1 MAVTAV
7 AAIAAAG
14 LGAYKA
20 IKSASDKKKAKA
32 ASARLQQPIY
42 QVQNEY
48 LQNKNL
54 ALANAGQGYTS
65 GAKDYLT
72 SEAERGFGTGISAIS
87 SSGGSANDYAKLYSG
102 FLRSVDSTA
111 ANDSQL
117 QLGNIQR
124 LMDANKEV
132 AGQRTI
138 GWSLNQDRPYQTKR
152 KEYRQDQQIADANMW
167 EGINTGIGAI
177 SAYGTSRLN
186 AKMIPTNNPNN
197 VSDMQGGGGFIRQ
210 PAQTVNSQQ
219 PINPVLQMRS
229 SPNVD
234 LSSNGPY
241 GGGGGYYPGS
251 ADNDW
256 QNALNLNYN

>member
-1 MAVTAV
+1 MAVTAA
-7 AAIAAAG
+7 AAIVGAG
-14 LGAYKA
+14 LGIYKA
-20 IKSASDKKKAKA
+20 IKSGKEKRQAKA

-72 SEAERGFGTGISAIS
+72 SEAERGLGTGISAIS

-167 EGINTGIGAI
+167 EGLTSTAGAL

-186 AKMIPTNNPNN
+186 ANMIPKNQQQPVERDYLNN
-197 VSDMQGGGGFIRQ
+197 Q
-210 PAQTVNSQQ
+210 PVNTMGSQQ
-219 PINPVLQMRS
+219 QINPVLQMRS